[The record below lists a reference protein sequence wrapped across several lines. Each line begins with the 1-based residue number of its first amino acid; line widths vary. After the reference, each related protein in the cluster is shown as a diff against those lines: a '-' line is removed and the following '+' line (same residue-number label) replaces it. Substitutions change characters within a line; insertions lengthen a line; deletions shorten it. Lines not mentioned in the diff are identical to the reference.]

1 MSPHVCPVVTASAGS
16 ALPAGKVA
24 VFYVLRA
31 ALAVTSAYAEARLV
45 REAISTVHICTCDD
59 VWTDLLRMCLLLS
72 CL

>member
-1 MSPHVCPVVTASAGS
+1 MRLHVNALSQGASHAIFAGAIWWGKCLHSPQACPVVTASAGS

-45 REAISTVHICTCDD
+45 R
-59 VWTDLLRMCLLLS
+59 
-72 CL
+72 